1 MAAKWSKMD
10 RMVAIQKALQL
21 LTSDV
26 NLHMQHI
33 FWEVGAFEVDC
44 RSWNSKLA
52 CMVGHH
58 GMP

>member
-1 MAAKWSKMD
+1 MD
-10 RMVAIQKALQL
+10 RMVAIQKAPQL

-33 FWEVGAFEVDC
+33 FWEVGAFEVGC